1 MGKKNGKKGKGGL
14 VLASMGG
21 SDLAKSSGSGPQ
33 LKQGASD
40 VLWEGGASYG
50 FAKWLQGEIASIYAK
65 HNLVEKLTKIDEK
78 KPGNEAEAKKEIKGL
93 LLKIGVGGVF
103 GRRMLANN
111 GDLAAHAT
119 TAAIHQAAGEAA
131 RI

>member
-1 MGKKNGKKGKGGL
+1 MAKHKKKAI
-14 VLASMGG
+14 VLASGG
-21 SDLAKSSGSGPQ
+21 AELAKGGGGGGPQ

-50 FAKWLQGEIASIYAK
+50 FAKWLQGEIASVYAK
-65 HNLVEKLTKIDEK
+65 HNLVQKLVQIDPK
-78 KPGNEAEAKKEIKGL
+78 KPGNENEAKKEIKSL
-93 LLKIGVGGVF
+93 LLKVGVGGVF
-103 GRRMLANN
+103 GRRMLAAN
-111 GDLAAHAT
+111 GDIAHHAT